1 MAWSGALATNHTDA
15 NSSLRRPGPPQIEGF
30 VMSKILEKMSWLV
43 TARPY
48 ITLLVILIIT
58 VLLGAGAPRR
68 APPPETAA
76 TLPEGSAITE
86 AMTEIDN
93 LFGDSGETSVVTL
106 LFRGEA
112 FTPDGLSQMAAPIND
127 IDSDPSVG
135 ELLTRTDPIIA
146 PSALIRILLQVDTF
160 ESVTQVIVD
169 SAPGPLKIKVALSAM
184 TGNNTDGTPVAI
196 DAVHRR
202 HGEER
207 ESS

>member
-1 MAWSGALATNHTDA
+1 
-15 NSSLRRPGPPQIEGF
+15 
-30 VMSKILEKMSWLV
+30 MSKILEKMSWLV

-106 LFRGEA
+106 LFRGET
-112 FTPDGLSQMAAPIND
+112 FTPDGAFA
-127 IDSDPSVG
+127 
-135 ELLTRTDPIIA
+135 
-146 PSALIRILLQVDTF
+146 
-160 ESVTQVIVD
+160 
-169 SAPGPLKIKVALSAM
+169 
-184 TGNNTDGTPVAI
+184 DG
-196 DAVHRR
+196 R
-202 HGEER
+202 
-207 ESS
+207 SYK